1 MSEIWKDI
9 VGYEGKY
16 QISSLGNIRSLRYN
30 GGNHVRNLVPIDNG
44 HGYLSIALCDGEGKR
59 KKFYIH
65 RLVAD
70 AFLDNTDNLP
80 QVNHLDHDRKN
91 NSVDNLEWCSV
102 HDNLLYGTTH
112 SRSVET
118 LRATYPSRKAVAQ
131 YDVTGNLVAIFNST
145 RDAARKTG
153 IDSSSISRCCNN
165 KMNKAGGYNF
175 AFYSFDMA

>member
-1 MSEIWKDI
+1 VSEIWKDI

-30 GGNHVRNLVPIDNG
+30 GGNHIRNLVPNDNG

-59 KKFYIH
+59 KLFYIH

-102 HDNLLYGTTH
+102 RDNLLYGTTH

-131 YDVTGNLVAIFNST
+131 YDSLGNLVEIYGSA
-145 RDAARKTG
+145 REAARKTG
-153 IDSSSISRCCNN
+153 LNSSSISRCCNN
-165 KMNKAGGYNF
+165 KMKTTGGYGF
-175 AFYSFDMA
+175 AFYSSVMA